1 MAPRRI
7 VVNVTSVVVAG
18 LAAAIQVPKSQ
29 HGSVTQRV
37 GSTEITITYNRP
49 VARGRDLFGG
59 VVAWNRIWHPGADS
73 STTLSFSKNVT
84 IDGHA
89 LAAGRYTLWTI
100 PQEPP
105 KPWTVIFSRG
115 INNWHTQYPGE
126 SQDAL
131 RLTVTPETGAHMET
145 LAYYFPMV
153 DADSAILR
161 LHWGTVVVPM
171 KIKTK
176 AE

>member
-1 MAPRRI
+1 MTLLILALLLQYPR
-7 VVNVTSVVVAG
+7 
-18 LAAAIQVPKSQ
+18 SQ
-29 HGSVTQRV
+29 HGTVTQRIH
-37 GSTEITITYNRP
+37 GTEITISYNRP
-49 VARGRDLFGG
+49 VARGRDLFGSL
-59 VVAWNRIWHPGADS
+59 VAWNRIWHPGADS
-73 STTLSFSKNVT
+73 STTLSFSRSVT

-105 KPWTVIFSRG
+105 QPWTVIFSRG
-115 INNWHTQYPGE
+115 VNNWHTQYPGE
-126 SQDAL
+126 AQDAL
-131 RLTVTPETGAHMET
+131 RLSVTPEAGAHMET

-171 KIKTK
+171 KIKVT
-176 AE
+176 EVP